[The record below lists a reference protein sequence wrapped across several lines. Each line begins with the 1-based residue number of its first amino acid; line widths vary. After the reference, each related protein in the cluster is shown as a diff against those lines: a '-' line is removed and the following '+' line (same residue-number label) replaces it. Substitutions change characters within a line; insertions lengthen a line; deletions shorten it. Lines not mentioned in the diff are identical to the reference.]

1 MNIGVITQIMRLEMS
16 TESGKEELQAVKEAY
31 NQLEEEHKQ
40 LSISAVHKAKEIHNS
55 EVGWFRI
62 HS

>member
-1 MNIGVITQIMRLEMS
+1 MFSHRLCDWKCQRS
-16 TESGKEELQAVKEAY
+16 PGKEELQAVKEAY

-55 EVGWFRI
+55 EVG
-62 HS
+62 